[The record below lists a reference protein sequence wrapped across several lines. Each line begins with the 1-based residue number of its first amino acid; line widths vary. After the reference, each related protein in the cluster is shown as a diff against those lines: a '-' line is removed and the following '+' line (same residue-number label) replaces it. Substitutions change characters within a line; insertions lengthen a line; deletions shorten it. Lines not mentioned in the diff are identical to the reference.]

1 MKVSVVALCFIVVTV
16 ASPSQQ
22 KPPRY
27 FTGATIVGSAS
38 CPDNPVFVGG
48 VFPISPAASGGLTV
62 GDRLLSIDGRP
73 VKNLQ
78 DAAAR
83 MSSTSPGTVILK
95 VKRNG
100 SVHILSVGR
109 DERTSI
115 WSRNGLRILDDGL
128 QVGTDYTDAEIEEYR
143 SVNRDLD

>member
-1 MKVSVVALCFIVVTV
+1 MKYFVVAWCFFVVTV

-27 FTGATIVGSAS
+27 ITGATIFGSES
-38 CPDNPVFVGG
+38 CPDNSVFVGK
-48 VFPISPAASGGLTV
+48 VFPISPAASSSLTV
-62 GDRLLSIDGRP
+62 GDQLLSIDGEP

-83 MSSTSPGTVILK
+83 MSSTSPGTVVLK

-100 SVHILSVGR
+100 SVHILSPPNCTRRGSQTASDGFRSEILAKGR
-109 DERTSI
+109 AADDTI
-115 WSRNGLRILDDGL
+115 TGGWS
-128 QVGTDYTDAEIEEYR
+128 
-143 SVNRDLD
+143 S